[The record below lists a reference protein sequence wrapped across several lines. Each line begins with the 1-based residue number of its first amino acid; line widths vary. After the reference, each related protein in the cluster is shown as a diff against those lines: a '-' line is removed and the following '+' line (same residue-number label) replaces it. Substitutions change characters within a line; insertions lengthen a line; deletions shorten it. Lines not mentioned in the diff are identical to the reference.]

1 MKVRG
6 VGAMAGTTLLGLALI
21 AVLASC
27 GNKQEK
33 AQEAAQATPAAKKP
47 DKVAE
52 RVEEE
57 RPLDTPPP
65 ILPAAPPERHRLR
78 PGASTLLAQYVAGVL
93 IPTATLQGARWVPEE
108 LQTLDKLPEGYRGK
122 DARADVVRSWWSK
135 LGLKDGDTLIL
146 RGSRGAQGTFKVRS
160 EFATADRGSC
170 VGLVWAIPGEAT
182 WTVEPKGRTAWGI
195 PESKREYIWAFRG
208 PWVPPVT
215 TLGRALTP
223 EELAS
228 VRSTLQRVRQTI
240 RKALPP
246 PDGGGTWEEC
256 DSLTDPPCPSA
267 RSRVYPLDIDADG
280 RLEAIATIQFR
291 DPKKAGHN
299 TSPMESRIL
308 IGFTKDTG
316 YLLGKWD
323 GDSSKSGEAARAP
336 TFAGALDLT
345 GDGRAELI
353 FRQVIAE
360 TENFLVYQASA
371 EKSGRW
377 HLLFRTA
384 TEGC

>member
-1 MKVRG
+1 MGSRGMAPGAVR
-6 VGAMAGTTLLGLALI
+6 VMVLLVAVAALGA
-21 AVLASC
+21 C
-27 GNKQEK
+27 GKKQETQP
-33 AQEAAQATPAAKKP
+33 APERAPATAAPSAKS
-47 DKVAE
+47 
-52 RVEEE
+52 VEKD
-57 RPLDTPPP
+57 RPLGTPPP
-65 ILPAAPPERHRLR
+65 ILPASPPQRVRLR
-78 PGASTLLAQYVAGVL
+78 PGAKTLLAQYVGGVL

-122 DARADVVRSWWSK
+122 DARADVVRAWWSK

-146 RGSRGAQGTFKVRS
+146 RGSRGAQGTFKVR
-160 EFATADRGSC
+160 EAFATADRGGC

-182 WTVEPKGRTAWGI
+182 WTVEPRGQTQWAT

-208 PWVPPVT
+208 PWIPPVT
-215 TLGRALTP
+215 TLDRPLTP
-223 EELAS
+223 EEEAS
-228 VRSTLQRVRQTI
+228 ARATLRQVRATI

-246 PDGGGTWEEC
+246 PDKGGAWEEC
-256 DSLTDPPCPSA
+256 DSLNEPPCPSA
-267 RSRVYPLDIDADG
+267 RAGFNPIDIDSDG

-291 DPKKAGHN
+291 EPRKYAGRDA
-299 TSPMESRIL
+299 TPMESRIL
-308 IGFTKDTG
+308 IGFTKDNG

-323 GDSSKSGEAARAP
+323 GDSSKYGEAARAP
-336 TFAGALDLT
+336 TFTGAIDLT

-377 HLLFRTA
+377 HLLFRTT